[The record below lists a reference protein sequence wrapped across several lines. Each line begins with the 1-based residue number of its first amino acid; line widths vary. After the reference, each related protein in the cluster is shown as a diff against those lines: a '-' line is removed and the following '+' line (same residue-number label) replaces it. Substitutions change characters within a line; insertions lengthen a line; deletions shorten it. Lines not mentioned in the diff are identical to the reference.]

1 MDRVVGACVYCGPG
15 EQVTGISKP
24 PVGLQM
30 VGNPP
35 ELETGELSSM
45 GLDGRIFQDSTGG
58 GGGAFEGTGEG
69 FHQFPGELGSICAAG
84 RTTST
89 IRGGGGMSGQNSAK
103 TCAFTSSLRPQS
115 NSPAPSSSN
124 PSKAI
129 ASVRYTYLLTAWWNS
144 SCSFLTCA
152 SFSVHGHVESI

>member
-1 MDRVVGACVYCGPG
+1 MLGSGSCGMDMEKVVGACVYCGPG
-15 EQVTGISKP
+15 EQVTGMSKP
-24 PVGLQM
+24 PAGPQM
-30 VGNPP
+30 VGKPP

-45 GLDGRIFQDSTGG
+45 GLDGRIFHDSTGG

-69 FHQFPGELGSICAAG
+69 FHQFPGELGSICATG

-89 IRGGGGMSGQNSAK
+89 IRGGGGGGMSGLNKAK

-115 NSPAPSSSN
+115 SSPAPSSSS

-129 ASVRYTYLLTAWWNS
+129 ASVRYTYLLTA
-144 SCSFLTCA
+144 
-152 SFSVHGHVESI
+152 